1 MKSLRLCHIAGMAIA
16 SACSAVLAS
25 PPQTDAALAQSSLAN
40 PQLSFDLAAY
50 QRASNDFPG
59 PPNNNNVTLRMAA
72 TLTKS
77 LPRDWMVS
85 ASLSTQYSPQDL
97 TQQDLFA
104 PASNTTLF
112 LMTKRDYLKDG
123 GFARSVE
130 LRSPNLCTTWL
141 RTCRA
146 IMFYDRNYI
155 RYNRDYG
162 GQLRSGTVG
171 SFGVGVRMQ
180 VRQRMNLQLDAGR
193 VTRNSQMPDDARAR
207 VSLRLGYSF

>member
-1 MKSLRLCHIAGMAIA
+1 MKSLRMCHLAGMAFA
-16 SACSAVLAS
+16 SACSTVAAA
-25 PPQTDAALAQSSLAN
+25 PPPTDAAAARAASAAN
-40 PQLSFDLAAY
+40 PQLSFDMAAY
-50 QRASNDFPG
+50 QRAPIDFPG
-59 PPNNNNVTLRMAA
+59 PPNNNVTLRLAA

-77 LPRDWMVS
+77 LPRDWLVS
-85 ASLSTQYSPQDL
+85 ASLSTQYSSEDL
-97 TQQDLFA
+97 TQQELFA
-104 PASNTTLF
+104 PASNTTLS

-130 LRSPNLCTTWL
+130 LRSPNMCATWL

-146 IMFYDRNYI
+146 VLFYDRNYV
-155 RYNRDYG
+155 RYNRDFG
-162 GQLRSGTVG
+162 GQLRSGSVG
-171 SFGVGVRMQ
+171 SIGVGVRMQ